1 MANESFKELM
11 QCIEEETDT
20 RIKELNGIR
29 QDFLKY
35 ESWINELSENF
46 PEEELYPKLEKGSLL
61 YINFPFHSYRESL
74 GINVKILLRL
84 MCDGNVYASYDDT
97 TQMVMFPSKSKLY
110 RDKAKLLCS
119 NLIKYFDLIESESM
133 TKEDIGYSLK
143 TFKDVKSLIIYLKT
157 IKDSIKDDNY
167 AALKVYFENER
178 TERLLREIT
187 DC

>member
-1 MANESFKELM
+1 
-11 QCIEEETDT
+11 
-20 RIKELNGIR
+20 
-29 QDFLKY
+29 
-35 ESWINELSENF
+35 
-46 PEEELYPKLEKGSLL
+46 
-61 YINFPFHSYRESL
+61 
-74 GINVKILLRL
+74 
-84 MCDGNVYASYDDT
+84 
-97 TQMVMFPSKSKLY
+97 MV
-110 RDKAKLLCS
+110 C
-119 NLIKYFDLIESESM
+119 LIKIKTEMLWSSPKLIESESV